1 MMMFLRLLLS
11 SFFLTVFC
19 IKAVAQG
26 YPNRPITLIIPFPP
40 GGSTDIVGRIVA
52 EGLSKELGQPV
63 VVDNRGG
70 AGGAIGAKAISDAP
84 PDGYTIGI
92 ATVSTHVINPIAQA
106 KVVKYDPIND
116 FTLISQL
123 AGVPNVISVHP
134 GVPAQSMPEFIAY
147 LKKNPSKVNYATPGM
162 GSLGHMMGE
171 SFQYDAKVVMTH
183 IPYRGAGPALN
194 DALAGQ
200 VQVFFDN
207 LPSSLPHIQSGK
219 LRALAVASDKRV
231 AALPN
236 VPTFAEAGLPLVN
249 DSAWFGLVAP
259 RKLSPDVVKRL
270 NEAVSRVLAQQ
281 EVIKRLDGVTATPIG
296 GSSDTFRQ
304 ALQKHIGNTRKVVD
318 AARLTFE

>member
-1 MMMFLRLLLS
+1 MMKFLRVW
-11 SFFLTVFC
+11 FGFLMVMMC
-19 IKAVAQG
+19 CVKAMAQG

-52 EGLSKELGQPV
+52 EGLSKELGQQV

-84 PDGYTIGI
+84 PDGYTIGV

-116 FTLISQL
+116 FALISQL
-123 AGVPNVISVHP
+123 AGVPNVVSVHP

-147 LKKNPSKVNYATPGM
+147 LKKNPAKVNYATPGM

-171 SFQYDAKVVMTH
+171 SFQFDAKVIMTH

-219 LRALAVASDKRV
+219 LRALAVASDKRIS
-231 AALPN
+231 ALPN

-249 DSAWFGLVAP
+249 DSAWFGLVGPRQLAP
-259 RKLSPDVVKRL
+259 DIVRRL
-270 NEAVSRVLAQQ
+270 NEAASRVLAQP
-281 EVIKRLDGVTATPIG
+281 EVMRRLDGVTAIPIG
-296 GSSDTFRQ
+296 GSSDAFRQ

>member
-1 MMMFLRLLLS
+1 MMKFLRVW
-11 SFFLTVFC
+11 FGFLMVMMC
-19 IKAVAQG
+19 CVKAVAQG

-52 EGLSKELGQPV
+52 EGLSKELGQQV
-63 VVDNRGG
+63 VVDNRG
-70 AGGAIGAKAISDAP
+70 GAKAISDAP
-84 PDGYTIGI
+84 PDGYTIGV

-116 FTLISQL
+116 FALISQL
-123 AGVPNVISVHP
+123 AGVPNVVSVHP

-147 LKKNPSKVNYATPGM
+147 LKKNPAKVNYATPGM

-171 SFQYDAKVVMTH
+171 SFQFDAKVIMTH

-219 LRALAVASDKRV
+219 LRALAVASDKRIS
-231 AALPN
+231 ALPN

-249 DSAWFGLVAP
+249 DSAWFGLVGPRQLAP
-259 RKLSPDVVKRL
+259 DIVRRL
-270 NEAVSRVLAQQ
+270 NEAASRVLAQP
-281 EVIKRLDGVTATPIG
+281 EVMRRLDGVTAIPIG
-296 GSSDTFRQ
+296 GSSDAFRQ

-318 AARLTFE
+318 AARLAFE

>member
-1 MMMFLRLLLS
+1 
-11 SFFLTVFC
+11 
-19 IKAVAQG
+19 
-26 YPNRPITLIIPFPP
+26 
-40 GGSTDIVGRIVA
+40 
-52 EGLSKELGQPV
+52 

-84 PDGYTIGI
+84 PDGYTIGV
-92 ATVSTHVINPIAQA
+92 AAVSTHVINPIAQA

-116 FTLISQL
+116 FALISQL
-123 AGVPNVISVHP
+123 AGVPNVVSVHP

-147 LKKNPSKVNYATPGM
+147 LKKNPAKVNYATPGM

-171 SFQYDAKVVMTH
+171 SFQFDAKVIMTH

-219 LRALAVASDKRV
+219 LQALAVASDKRIS
-231 AALPN
+231 ALPN

-249 DSAWFGLVAP
+249 DSAWFGLVGPRQLAP
-259 RKLSPDVVKRL
+259 DIVRRL
-270 NEAVSRVLAQQ
+270 NEAASRVLAQP
-281 EVIKRLDGVTATPIG
+281 EVMRRLDGVTAIPIG
-296 GSSDTFRQ
+296 GSSDAFRQ
-304 ALQKHIGNTRKVVD
+304 ALRKHIGNTRKVVD